1 VLWGF
6 CANHAIGVRHTLDV
20 YWFVTME
27 DGLFFSYL
35 LSRQTPDGEKGKT
48 WSQSAPPYQDQV
60 WTRTGINSALA
71 LVTLNPTMHD
81 W

>member
-35 LSRQTPDGEKGKT
+35 LSHPAFDGIGDREDEMT
-48 WSQSAPPYQDQV
+48 H
-60 WTRTGINSALA
+60 LC
-71 LVTLNPTMHD
+71 
-81 W
+81 

>member
-35 LSRQTPDGEKGKT
+35 LSRQT
-48 WSQSAPPYQDQV
+48 
-60 WTRTGINSALA
+60 RTG
-71 LVTLNPTMHD
+71 
-81 W
+81 